1 MNDLAEN
8 LERLVLE
15 NKLSKAHQEIRKFLK
30 QEHEISQRL
39 FELFQK
45 VFGILKED
53 DDSLIISFL
62 KISLDSKINIS
73 KFLLK
78 TLVTINEE
86 SFFYLY
92 PIAKKYFIENG
103 MLSDFEKVF
112 VRYKKNLLKSKSYTR
127 LIEELEDIEEYGID
141 VVVSRE
147 EEALCHYGLVDIDYF
162 EKKYEGVLLRKEKT
176 ILNNVQIDLN
186 NSIWRK
192 QTFIM
197 KERVIRS
204 YGNRSLESRKE
215 FLKSIYELI
224 LGESEVES
232 CFVLLFEYSIEMGHK
247 DFADELKKIL
257 VSNYEHSPDR
267 LEKAVKELRPIS
279 RDSFEEIDLA
289 DDLFDGGVDAKDLT
303 IRRLVNQINILKDER
318 DLEGATKLLEKL
330 KTLDKD
336 HTLIKELEE
345 KEHKIK
351 GSKSAKV
358 LRTISEVE
366 QDLLNELSVY
376 SEIGKKDIL
385 EEESYLKMYTKK
397 VIDMM
402 PMNHLREQYRE
413 LVYSYNTLGFYDNS
427 LLIIERLVFESAL
440 DVKEEIEI
448 EFLRA
453 EVMRMSQ
460 NYYGALNNVEKCIE
474 EKAMTDSEKISFYYL
489 KGEILRELGR
499 KKDALKAYA
508 VVYGFNKKYR
518 MVSYRLKEIE

>member
-15 NKLSKAHQEIRKFLK
+15 NKLSKAHYEIKKFLK
-30 QEHEISQRL
+30 QEHEISQKL

-45 VFGILKED
+45 VFEILEEN

-73 KFLLK
+73 NFLLK
-78 TLVTINEE
+78 TLATI
-86 SFFYLY
+86 SDDGFYYVY

-103 MLSDFEKVF
+103 MLSEFEKIF
-112 VRYKKNLLKSKSYTR
+112 DRYKNNLINSKSYTR
-127 LIEELEDIEEYGID
+127 MIEELEDIEKYGVE
-141 VVVSRE
+141 VVVSTGE
-147 EEALCHYGLVDIDYF
+147 KALCRYGLVDIEYF
-162 EKKYEGVLLRKEKT
+162 EKKYENIFSGKKKT
-176 ILNNVQIDLN
+176 ILDNVRIDLN
-186 NSIWRK
+186 NPIWRK

-197 KERVIRS
+197 KEKVIRS
-204 YGNRSLESRKE
+204 LGNRSIESRKD

-224 LGESEVES
+224 LGGSEVES

-247 DFADELKKIL
+247 DFANELKKIL
-257 VSNYEHSPDR
+257 VNKYGHKPDDF
-267 LEKAVKELRPIS
+267 EKSIKELRPVS
-279 RDSFEEIDLA
+279 RDSFEKIDLA
-289 DDLFDGGVDAKDLT
+289 DDLFDGEIDAKDLT

-318 DLEGATKLLEKL
+318 DLEGATKLLQRL
-330 KTLDKD
+330 KALDKD

-345 KEHKIK
+345 KEHKVK
-351 GSKSAKV
+351 GSKRANV
-358 LRTISEVE
+358 LKTIAEVE

-376 SEIGKKDIL
+376 SEIGKKDVI
-385 EEESYLKMYTKK
+385 EEESYLRIYTKK

-402 PMNHLREQYRE
+402 SIDHLKEQYRE

-427 LLIIERLVFESAL
+427 LLIIERLISETTL
-440 DVKEEIEI
+440 DVKEEVEI

-460 NYYGALNNVEKCIE
+460 NYYGALNTVEKCIE
-474 EKAMTDSEKISFYYL
+474 EKAMTNGEKISFYYL

-499 KKDALKAYA
+499 KEDALKAYA